1 MLHSLFPPPPPLPA
15 GALPGAILNNQPLAG
30 RLPSHPPYTQT
41 HGILYRNNKEGR
53 MIFNM
58 LLKRGFDA
66 GLRLESKTITTRAM
80 LLQATDMCEKLNKF
94 GLDEI
99 TVWSCAATT
108 QLPRRKAST
117 PAPRPCSSCASLSL
131 RHDKR
136 GAQYECLRE
145 SVWRVQQ
152 QAGDG
157 LVAAAS
163 PGSGLQRLVAYV
175 ERTYQV
181 CHNRAMHAPRMPLV
195 RVRVQPHARAYSFY
209 CQEKP
214 PILLYTGHAAKGL
227 EFDVVHI
234 ANYSLLPSKRALE
247 AGGLKLE
254 QEYKVMFVM
263 LTRTRDTL
271 SFLAEPE
278 GAPRASQAL

>member
-1 MLHSLFPPPPPLPA
+1 
-15 GALPGAILNNQPLAG
+15 
-30 RLPSHPPYTQT
+30 
-41 HGILYRNNKEGR
+41 
-53 MIFNM
+53 
-58 LLKRGFDA
+58 
-66 GLRLESKTITTRAM
+66 
-80 LLQATDMCEKLNKF
+80 
-94 GLDEI
+94 
-99 TVWSCAATT
+99 VW
-108 QLPRRKAST
+108 Q
-117 PAPRPCSSCASLSL
+117 
-131 RHDKR
+131 
-136 GAQYECLRE
+136 
-145 SVWRVQQ
+145 VQQ

-175 ERTYQV
+175 ERTYQA
-181 CHNRAMHAPRMPLV
+181 CRSRAMHAPRMPLV